1 MQTARPQ
8 VALLAAWMLCAAAPV
23 LAQTEFSAKVQPRQE
38 VPAISSFA
46 GGTFSATMNADR
58 TEIEYTLHYNNTD
71 GQVTQSHIHFAQ
83 PGVNGGIVVFLCS
96 NLGNGPEGTQ
106 PCPTFGGT
114 ITGTID
120 AGDVGAGAAA
130 QGMPAGSMF
139 ELTRAMIQGVTY
151 VNVHTDHFPGGE
163 LRGHIVRAA
172 AAAGEG
178 NPAE

>member
-1 MQTARPQ
+1 MQIARPA
-8 VALLAAWMLCAAAPV
+8 VALLAALSLCAAAPA
-23 LAQTEFSAKVQPRQE
+23 LAQIEFVAKVQPRQE
-38 VPAISSFA
+38 VPAVSSFA
-46 GGTFSATMNADR
+46 GGTFTATMNEDR
-58 TEIEYTLHYNNTD
+58 TEIEYQLFYNHTD

-114 ITGTID
+114 IQGTID
-120 AGDVGAGAAA
+120 AGDVGAGAAS
-130 QGMPAGSMF
+130 QGLPANNMF

-163 LRGHIVRAA
+163 LRGHIVKAA
-172 AAAGEG
+172 AAAGEAP
-178 NPAE
+178 PAE